1 MTDYGLLAEQIVSLA
16 EVDAHWLPVL
26 SNAAALLWDALDD
39 INWAG
44 FYLVDPVTV
53 SGAELGAGSGVEPD
67 ASLEPDA
74 GSGVEPGAAPSD
86 HEPCTPEL
94 RLGPFQGKVACVRI
108 PFGRG
113 VCGTAAETK
122 TSQLVEDVHQFPGHI
137 ACDSASNSEVVVP
150 IVKDNQVVGVLDID
164 SPSVARFTQEDLT
177 GLEQVVKALESC
189 VNFSDFC

>member
-1 MTDYGLLAEQIVSLA
+1 MADYGLLAKQIVSLA

-39 INWAG
+39 INWVG
-44 FYLVDPVTV
+44 FYLVDSATVTSADLV
-53 SGAELGAGSGVEPD
+53 TGSGLESGSEPV
-67 ASLEPDA
+67 S
-74 GSGVEPGAAPSD
+74 
-86 HEPCTPEL
+86 PEL

-113 VCGTAAETK
+113 VCGTAAATK

-150 IVKDNQVVGVLDID
+150 IFKDEQVVGVLDID
-164 SPSVARFTQEDLT
+164 SPSVARFTQEDLA
-177 GLEQVVKALESC
+177 GLEQVVEALESC
-189 VNFSDFC
+189 ANFSDFC